1 MTSIWVGNDL
11 LVSYTYADDNGNL
24 TRTTYG
30 DGTYIDNVYDDLD
43 RIIQIKIDG
52 AVKYNYSYN
61 GNGDLYRVEDVD
73 NDTTYCYTYDSL
85 GRLLS
90 SWQQTDETVNALT
103 YYTYDDQNRVSEYY
117 CGLTGVTGGTLGQT
131 YSYAYDTNDG
141 NLISIQVS
149 GENMNGDLLEY
160 SYDGLKRL
168 SEKQISGQYRTLAAE
183 YDYETL
189 SGGRSTTQVSGLSWT
204 LQGAAALAYTYD
216 YDTLGN
222 INGVIR
228 NGALEAGYIY
238 DDQGQLITEYL
249 YNEDAY
255 YTYTY
260 DTYGN
265 IRSAVKRDLITDAV
279 LSTETYSYT
288 DTGWLD
294 QLTSY
299 NGESITYDEIGNPEI
314 YNNGSFYLFAW
325 ENGRELS
332 MVYHDG
338 IVTSYAY
345 GADGL
350 RTQKT
355 YGDTTY
361 NYYYADGQ
369 LIRQTWGT
377 HYIDFL
383 YDETGSVYSIIN
395 DGTQYY
401 FVKNLQ
407 GDVVQI
413 RSIYGTVVVEYTY
426 DAWGNVLSI
435 TGMYADTLGVNNPI
449 RYRGYYQDFETG
461 FYYLQSRYYDPAIRR
476 FINAD
481 SVLHN
486 SFLGYNQYAYC
497 YNSPIAYVDTNGNS
511 AQAAFEVWT
520 MGAAPLSAV
529 DGLLPIGDIIYWGG
543 VLILGAIYIFSTVTA
558 DNPPLTYEKVDVK
571 VEEKEKSKETL
582 PPKFDQTYYHVTTM
596 ANAMSIISKGMMMG
610 SEYEGGY
617 VYAWKIRPSK
627 YAIENSGAHNG
638 VIISLKTNVAFV
650 KDNGIVDPKV
660 QAYGPV
666 VSTRPGPILVW
677 NVTIVGW

>member
-1 MTSIWVGNDL
+1 
-11 LVSYTYADDNGNL
+11 
-24 TRTTYG
+24 
-30 DGTYIDNVYDDLD
+30 
-43 RIIQIKIDG
+43 
-52 AVKYNYSYN
+52 
-61 GNGDLYRVEDVD
+61 
-73 NDTTYCYTYDSL
+73 
-85 GRLLS
+85 
-90 SWQQTDETVNALT
+90 
-103 YYTYDDQNRVSEYY
+103 
-117 CGLTGVTGGTLGQT
+117 
-131 YSYAYDTNDG
+131 
-141 NLISIQVS
+141 
-149 GENMNGDLLEY
+149 
-160 SYDGLKRL
+160 
-168 SEKQISGQYRTLAAE
+168 
-183 YDYETL
+183 
-189 SGGRSTTQVSGLSWT
+189 
-204 LQGAAALAYTYD
+204 
-216 YDTLGN
+216 
-222 INGVIR
+222 
-228 NGALEAGYIY
+228 
-238 DDQGQLITEYL
+238 
-249 YNEDAY
+249 
-255 YTYTY
+255 
-260 DTYGN
+260 
-265 IRSAVKRDLITDAV
+265 
-279 LSTETYSYT
+279 
-288 DTGWLD
+288 
-294 QLTSY
+294 
-299 NGESITYDEIGNPEI
+299 
-314 YNNGSFYLFAW
+314 
-325 ENGRELS
+325 

-461 FYYLQSRYYDPAIRR
+461 FYYLQSRYYDPAVRR

-520 MGAAPLSAV
+520 TGAAPLSAV

-543 VLILGAIYIFSTVTA
+543 VLILGAIYIFSIVTA

-571 VEEKEKSKETL
+571 VEEKEKEIAKTVPPLTGTLIYRYNGTNIGNLVPKEKDIQTGL
-582 PPKFDQTYYHVTTM
+582 SFFTVPPTNGRPYFVTTIEALNSSGVLVAVQDSPIHVSVRPRGATM
-596 ANAMSIISKGMMMG
+596 RDWIDAGKYSIWTHT
-610 SEYEGGY
+610 
-617 VYAWKIRPSK
+617 VYYLSIKCR
-627 YAIENSGAHNG
+627 G
-638 VIISLKTNVAFV
+638 
-650 KDNGIVDPKV
+650 
-660 QAYGPV
+660 
-666 VSTRPGPILVW
+666 
-677 NVTIVGW
+677 

>member
-1 MTSIWVGNDL
+1 MGFSH
-11 LVSYTYADDNGNL
+11 
-24 TRTTYG
+24 
-30 DGTYIDNVYDDLD
+30 
-43 RIIQIKIDG
+43 
-52 AVKYNYSYN
+52 
-61 GNGDLYRVEDVD
+61 
-73 NDTTYCYTYDSL
+73 
-85 GRLLS
+85 
-90 SWQQTDETVNALT
+90 
-103 YYTYDDQNRVSEYY
+103 
-117 CGLTGVTGGTLGQT
+117 TL
-131 YSYAYDTNDG
+131 
-141 NLISIQVS
+141 I
-149 GENMNGDLLEY
+149 
-160 SYDGLKRL
+160 
-168 SEKQISGQYRTLAAE
+168 
-183 YDYETL
+183 
-189 SGGRSTTQVSGLSWT
+189 
-204 LQGAAALAYTYD
+204 
-216 YDTLGN
+216 
-222 INGVIR
+222 
-228 NGALEAGYIY
+228 
-238 DDQGQLITEYL
+238 
-249 YNEDAY
+249 
-255 YTYTY
+255 
-260 DTYGN
+260 
-265 IRSAVKRDLITDAV
+265 
-279 LSTETYSYT
+279 STET
-288 DTGWLD
+288 
-294 QLTSY
+294 
-299 NGESITYDEIGNPEI
+299 
-314 YNNGSFYLFAW
+314 
-325 ENGRELS
+325 
-332 MVYHDG
+332 
-338 IVTSYAY
+338 
-345 GADGL
+345 
-350 RTQKT
+350 
-355 YGDTTY
+355 
-361 NYYYADGQ
+361 
-369 LIRQTWGT
+369 TW
-377 HYIDFL
+377 
-383 YDETGSVYSIIN
+383 TGSVYSIIN

-461 FYYLQSRYYDPAIRR
+461 FYYLQSRYYDPAVRR

-520 MGAAPLSAV
+520 TGAAPLSAV

-571 VEEKEKSKETL
+571 VEEKEKTKETL

-617 VYAWKIRPSK
+617 VYAWKTRPSK

-638 VIISLKTNVAFV
+638 VIISFKTNVAFV